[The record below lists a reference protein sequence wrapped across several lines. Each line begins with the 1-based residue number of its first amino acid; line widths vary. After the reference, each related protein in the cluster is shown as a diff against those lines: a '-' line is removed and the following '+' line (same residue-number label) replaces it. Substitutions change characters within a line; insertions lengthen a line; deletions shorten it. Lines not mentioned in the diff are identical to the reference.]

1 MHTKP
6 IRCYKGA
13 SETNTENV
21 YYDVQKVR
29 SLGHR
34 IYMGIYYK
42 IKCNLFI
49 PQNDYYSAI

>member
-13 SETNTENV
+13 SETNIENV
-21 YYDVQKVR
+21 YDDVQKVR

-42 IKCNLFI
+42 IKCSLFI
-49 PQNDYYSAI
+49 PQNDYYSAM